1 MGVIK
6 GSKGSNKLLNLA
18 NCSFKSS
25 NNFQL
30 IFNSLNLLGQN
41 FLLVLRNGDAHGVI
55 VAVDGVEKATDG
67 IISLIVNVLS
77 LLKISIC
84 SIKIEDLLD
93 LLDLIFSCV
102 KLTINTLTVFSI
114 TNEGILGFCE
124 KLKSVLGLLL
134 CVFPTILN
142 SLDIGLKELGFV
154 RVLEDDLTLGNE
166 ICDNVSLGIQLGK
179 RFLLSLN
186 KLINILKARW
196 SNISGGGQ
204 HNSIKE
210 FNMGLKLITISIALP
225 VKINHDSSLLD
236 IRDEFLMFLDQ
247 SVKLS
252 KFSGPL
258 VLGTLSHEDFQNL
271 LEPFPHFS
279 SLKIFT
285 ERIECVSFSLE
296 LRRCVDFISHNSGN
310 GFLNI
315 FHPFSHLQMPHLIHL
330 LDEGIVLLPE
340 RHLGTLSNPDPVF

>member
-1 MGVIK
+1 M
-6 GSKGSNKLLNLA
+6 LLNLA
-18 NCSFKSS
+18 DCSFKSS

-55 VAVDGVEKATDG
+55 VAVDGSKKTIDG
-67 IISLIVNVLS
+67 FIRSLQEILS
-77 LLKISIC
+77 LL
-84 SIKIEDLLD
+84 EF
-93 LLDLIFSCV
+93 IFSCV

-134 CVFPTILN
+134 CVFPSILN

-154 RVLEDDLTLGNE
+154 RVLEDDLALGNE

-210 FNMGLKLITISIALP
+210 FNMGLKPITISIALP

-236 IRDEFLMFLDQ
+236 IRDEFLMLLDQ

-252 KFSGPL
+252 KFSSPL

-271 LEPFPHFS
+271 LA
-279 SLKIFT
+279 
-285 ERIECVSFSLE
+285 
-296 LRRCVDFISHNSGN
+296 
-310 GFLNI
+310 
-315 FHPFSHLQMPHLIHL
+315 
-330 LDEGIVLLPE
+330 
-340 RHLGTLSNPDPVF
+340 

>member
-1 MGVIK
+1 M
-6 GSKGSNKLLNLA
+6 LLNLA
-18 NCSFKSS
+18 DCSFKSS

-41 FLLVLRNGDAHGVI
+41 FLLVLRNCDAHGVI
-55 VAVDGVEKATDG
+55 VAVDGSKKTIDG
-67 IISLIVNVLS
+67 FIRSLQEILS

-93 LLDLIFSCV
+93 LLDLILSSV
-102 KLTINTLTVFSI
+102 KFTINTLTVFSI

-134 CVFPTILN
+134 CVFPSILN

-186 KLINILKARW
+186 ELINILKTRW
-196 SNISGGGQ
+196 SNISGGRQ
-204 HNSIKE
+204 HDSIKE
-210 FNMGLKLITISIALP
+210 LNMGLKLITISIALP
-225 VKINHDSSLLD
+225 VEINHYSCLLD
-236 IRDEFLMFLDQ
+236 IGDKFLMLLDQ

-252 KFSGPL
+252 QLSVSL
-258 VLGTLSHEDFQNL
+258 VFGTLSHQDFQNL

-279 SLKIFT
+279 PLKVFA

-296 LRRCVDFISHNSGN
+296 FRRCVDFISHDSGN
-310 GFLNI
+310 GFFNI
-315 FHPFSHLQMPHLIHL
+315 LHPLSHLHVSHIIHL

-340 RHLGTLSNPDPVF
+340 RHLDSFFLTLSCQADIGTVK